1 MLAIVCD
8 AIDAIGMN
16 RVVSAAA
23 VDPVALAVTRV
34 DVIVA
39 GANGVARGR
48 VCRLVAPRGQNRAK
62 VLQAL
67 KDGPMTASEIA
78 K

>member
-1 MLAIVCD
+1 
-8 AIDAIGMN
+8 
-16 RVVSAAA
+16 
-23 VDPVALAVTRV
+23 
-34 DVIVA
+34 
-39 GANGVARGR
+39 

-78 K
+78 KWPVSATSARCWSSGQVGW